1 MSGFNI
7 QGLTKRFGANTVVDD
22 LDLEIEEGEF
32 VVLLGPSGCGK
43 TTTLRCLAGLERPEL
58 GTITFKDRTVFSEAG
73 RVDVPTHK
81 RNIGMIF
88 QSYALWPHLSVRK
101 NIGYPLK
108 VRGMKDK
115 LSGGAVEKAASM
127 VDTQALLDR
136 YPAQLSGGQ
145 QQRVAVA
152 RGLVAEPDLV
162 LFDEPLSNLDARLRD
177 QVRTQIHQLHHRL
190 GFSAVFV
197 THDQTE
203 AFALG
208 DRLAIMKAG
217 KLEQFD
223 TPQRVFEEPASEYV
237 AAFIGMGNRLEL
249 TRGEH
254 GWSIATGETLD
265 LGARTPARAAGDR
278 AVARLRAEDLHL
290 RRRSEDVPSH
300 HVTLHGHL
308 VTVEFE
314 GRHYDVLV
322 DIQGQRL
329 SLRADSR
336 EHGGWLRGAEEGA
349 PVLVSFAPSDVRL
362 FAADLDEHPQTG
374 LALAGHDSASVSSST
389 PDATSTPG
397 GSSAVR
403 VEL

>member
-7 QGLTKRFGANTVVDD
+7 QGLTKRFGSNTVVDD
-22 LDLEIEEGEF
+22 LNLEIEDGEF

-43 TTTLRCLAGLERPEL
+43 TTTLRCLAGLERPEA
-58 GTITFKDRTVFSEAG
+58 GTITFGDHTVFNGSA

-81 RNIGMIF
+81 RNIGMVF
-88 QSYALWPHLSVRK
+88 QSYALWPHLSVHK

-108 VRGMKDK
+108 VRGMKDQ
-115 LSGGAVEKAASM
+115 LRGGAVERAAEM

-177 QVRTQIHQLHHRL
+177 QVRTQIHQLHHKL

-197 THDQTE
+197 THDQSE

-217 KLEQFD
+217 RLEQLD
-223 TPQRVFEEPASEYV
+223 TPLRVFDEPASEYV

-249 TRGEH
+249 TRGEG
-254 GWSIATGETLD
+254 GWSIASGESLD
-265 LGARTPARAAGDR
+265 LGSRTPLREAGDR

-290 RRRSEDVPSH
+290 RRSSDNVPRH
-300 HVTLHGHL
+300 HVQLSAAL
-308 VTVEFE
+308 VTTEFG

-322 DIQGQRL
+322 DIEGQQL
-329 SLRADSR
+329 SLRADTR
-336 EHGGWLRGAEEGA
+336 EHGDWLREAEDGT

-362 FAADLDEHPQTG
+362 FAADLTDHPQTG
-374 LALAGHDSASVSSST
+374 LALPGN
-389 PDATSTPG
+389 G
-397 GSSAVR
+397 GSLRTASTLRAEV
-403 VEL
+403 

>member
-1 MSGFNI
+1 MSGFNVH
-7 QGLTKRFGANTVVDD
+7 GMTKRYGDNTVVDD
-22 LDLEIEEGEF
+22 LDLEIDEGEF

-43 TTTLRCLAGLERPEL
+43 TTTLRCLAGLERPEE
-58 GTITFKDRTVFSEAG
+58 GTITFKDRTVFSGEG

-101 NIGYPLK
+101 NISYPLK

-115 LSGGAVEKAASM
+115 LSGGAVERAASM
-127 VDTQALLDR
+127 VDTEALLDR

-177 QVRTQIHQLHHRL
+177 QVRTQIHQLHHKL

-223 TPQRVFEEPASEYV
+223 TPQHVFDEPASEYV
-237 AAFIGMGNRLEL
+237 AAFIGMGNRLEI
-249 TRGEH
+249 TRGER
-254 GWSIATGETLD
+254 GWSIASGELLD
-265 LGARTPARAAGDR
+265 LGARTPARGAGGR
-278 AVARLRAEDLHL
+278 AVARLRSEDLHL
-290 RRRSEDVPSH
+290 RRASEDVPAGQ
-300 HVTLHGHL
+300 VPLHAKL
-308 VTVEFE
+308 VTTEFE

-322 DIQGQRL
+322 DIEGQRL
-329 SLRADSR
+329 SLRADTR
-336 EHGGWLRGAEEGA
+336 EHGGWIRDAEEGT
-349 PVLVSFAPSDVRL
+349 PVLLSFAPSDVRV
-362 FAADLDEHPQTG
+362 FADDLTDRPQTG
-374 LALAGHDSASVSSST
+374 LALTGSGNSPT
-389 PDATSTPG
+389 ATSSPNAT
-397 GSSAVR
+397 SAVPSE
-403 VEL
+403 V

>member
-1 MSGFNI
+1 MSGFNV
-7 QGLTKRFGANTVVDD
+7 QGLTKRYGANTVVDD
-22 LDLEIEEGEF
+22 LDLKIEDGEF

-43 TTTLRCLAGLERPEL
+43 TTTLRCLAGLERPEH
-58 GTITFKDRTVFSEAG
+58 GTITFGDRTVFSGSG

-108 VRGMKDK
+108 VRRMREQ
-115 LSGGAVEKAASM
+115 LSGGAVERAAKM

-177 QVRTQIHQLHHRL
+177 EVRTQIHQLHRRL

-197 THDQTE
+197 THDQSE

-208 DRLAIMKAG
+208 DRLAIMKGG

-223 TPQRVFEEPASEYV
+223 TPQRVFDEPASEYV

-249 TRGEH
+249 TRGER
-254 GWSIATGETLD
+254 GWSIASGESLD
-265 LGARTPARAAGDR
+265 LGARTPTRGAGDR

-290 RRRSEDVPSH
+290 RRNSDDAPGH
-300 HVTLHGHL
+300 HVLLHAAL
-308 VTVEFE
+308 VDTEFG
-314 GRHYDVLV
+314 GRNYDVLV
-322 DIQGQRL
+322 DIEGQQL
-329 SLRADSR
+329 SLRADTR
-336 EHGGWLRGAEEGA
+336 EHGAWLRDAEDGT
-349 PVLVSFAPSDVRL
+349 PVLISFAPSDVRL
-362 FAADLDEHPQTG
+362 FAADLTDRPQTG
-374 LALAGHDSASVSSST
+374 LALAGSEGANSTAST
-389 PDATSTPG
+389 L
-397 GSSAVR
+397 R
-403 VEL
+403 VEQ

>member
-1 MSGFNI
+1 MSGFNV
-7 QGLTKRFGANTVVDD
+7 QGLTKRFGTNTVVDD
-22 LDLEIEEGEF
+22 LDLAIEDGEF

-43 TTTLRCLAGLERPEL
+43 TTTLRCLAGLERPEA
-58 GTITFKDRTVFSEAG
+58 GVITFGERTVYDGAR

-81 RNIGMIF
+81 RNIGMVF

-108 VRGMKDK
+108 VRRMKAEMR
-115 LSGGAVEKAASM
+115 GGAVDRAAEM

-136 YPAQLSGGQ
+136 YPSQLSGGQ

-152 RGLVAEPDLV
+152 RGLVAEPDLM

-197 THDQTE
+197 THDQSE

-217 KLEQFD
+217 RLEQLD
-223 TPQRVFEEPASEYV
+223 TPQQVFDEPASEYV

-249 TRGEH
+249 THGER
-254 GWSIATGETLD
+254 GWSIASGEPLN
-265 LGARTPARAAGDR
+265 LGGRTPSRDAGDR
-278 AVARLRAEDLHL
+278 AVARLRPEDLHL
-290 RRRSEDVPSH
+290 RRTAQDAPEHQVLLSAS
-300 HVTLHGHL
+300 L
-308 VTVEFE
+308 VTTEFG

-322 DIQGQRL
+322 DVEGQPL
-329 SLRADSR
+329 SLRADTR
-336 EHGGWLRGAEEGA
+336 EHGGWLRAAEEGA
-349 PVLVSFAPSDVRL
+349 PVLVSFAPSDVRI
-362 FAADLDEHPQTG
+362 FAADLTDRPQTG
-374 LALAGHDSASVSSST
+374 LALAGTSE
-389 PDATSTPG
+389 PRATSTVTVG
-397 GSSAVR
+397 A
-403 VEL
+403 